1 MAQFTYNLDSSD
13 ETIARIA
20 AVRLELGDTVFDQGV
35 KPGGSNFTDAEISY
49 WSTQESDDVNGA
61 VYRACMALSKLW
73 TNVANETVG
82 QRKTEFGKVAG
93 EWAARARDLRS
104 VDESAFVVKAIKVT
118 NPHDPYIYV
127 PEDERLL

>member
-49 WSTQESDDVNGA
+49 WLTQESDDVNGA
-61 VYRACMALSKLW
+61 GVS
-73 TNVANETVG
+73 
-82 QRKTEFGKVAG
+82 
-93 EWAARARDLRS
+93 
-104 VDESAFVVKAIKVT
+104 
-118 NPHDPYIYV
+118 
-127 PEDERLL
+127 

>member
-49 WSTQESDDVNGA
+49 WLTQESDDVNGA
-61 VYRACMALSKLW
+61 VYAACMALSKLW

-82 QRKTEFGKVAG
+82 PRKTEFGKVAG
-93 EWAARARDLRS
+93 EWATRARDLRS
-104 VDESAFVVKAIKVT
+104 VDESTFVVKTIKVT

-127 PEDERLL
+127 PEDERPL